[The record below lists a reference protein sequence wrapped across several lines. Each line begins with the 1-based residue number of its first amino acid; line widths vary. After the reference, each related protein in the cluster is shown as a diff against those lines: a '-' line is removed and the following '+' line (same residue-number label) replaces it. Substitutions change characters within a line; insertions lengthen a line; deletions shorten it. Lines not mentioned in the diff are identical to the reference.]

1 MTIHVNQVRPLFVN
15 AQMEDDLPTLWH
27 GLSLASRSVE
37 DLPADPIFMERHF
50 GQPRWNTRLGAEG
63 EVALYHFWFAESVL
77 HIEQRNGA
85 QEAFPLGDIGQLP
98 WQPEAIATRQAYLE
112 RWLKRQLLMRLANNL
127 AVASPLPGGHV
138 ATCYLRFL
146 LEIDWR
152 LAVLAPALAQV
163 RRKGTI
169 DRGIVLEAIRGSDGL
184 LRAWCQ
190 SARLGVTN
198 ALDI

>member
-15 AQMEDDLPTLWH
+15 AQTEDDLPALWQ
-27 GLSLASRSVE
+27 GLCLLSRPASELLADAV
-37 DLPADPIFMERHF
+37 FMERHF
-50 GQPRWNTRLGAEG
+50 ARPRWNTRLGREG
-63 EVALYHFWFAESVL
+63 EVTVYRFWLAESVL
-77 HIEQRNGA
+77 HVEERSGTRQ
-85 QEAFPLGDIGQLP
+85 AFPLREVGQLP
-98 WQPEAIATRQAYLE
+98 WQTEAIATRRAYLE
-112 RWLKRQLLMRLANNL
+112 RWLRRQLPIRLANNV

-152 LAVLAPALAQV
+152 LAVLAPALVQV